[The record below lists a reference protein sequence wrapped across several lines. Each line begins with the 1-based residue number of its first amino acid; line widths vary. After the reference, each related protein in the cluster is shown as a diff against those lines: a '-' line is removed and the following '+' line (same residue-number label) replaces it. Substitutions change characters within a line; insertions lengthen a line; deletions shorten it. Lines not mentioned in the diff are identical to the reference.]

1 MSLLIADRLCRVVSP
16 TLAITEI
23 SLHLE
28 PGEILALI
36 GPSGAG
42 KSAILDMIGGQTHPD
57 RGHLRLGGDDIG
69 RSDPRAISRLGV
81 GRTFQQPATFGSMT
95 VRENVQ
101 IAMLSAR
108 DQLARWWRPAR
119 RYHRSRADLLLQRV
133 GLLDHADRAAAALAP
148 GCLRRLD
155 LALALAHRPRLLL
168 LDEPTAD
175 LPPADALLLK
185 SVIHD
190 LAIRDGCAILWA
202 ETDIDAVLG
211 VADRILTLG
220 PHAAPAS
227 LPLQEPND

>member
-16 TLAITEI
+16 TLAITDI

-36 GPSGAG
+36 GPSGTG

-57 RGHLRLGGDDIG
+57 RGRLRLGSDDIG
-69 RSDPRAISRLGV
+69 RADPRTISRLGV

-101 IAMLSAR
+101 VAMLSAR
-108 DQLARWWRPAR
+108 DQLARWWHPAR
-119 RYHRSRADLLLQRV
+119 RYHRSRADLLLHRV
-133 GLLDHADRAAAALAP
+133 GLLDHADRAATALLP
-148 GCLRRLD
+148 GHLRRLD

-168 LDEPTAD
+168 LDEPAAS
-175 LPPADALLLK
+175 LPPADALQLK

-202 ETDIDAVLG
+202 ETDINAVLG
-211 VADRILTLG
+211 IADRILTLG
-220 PHAAPAS
+220 